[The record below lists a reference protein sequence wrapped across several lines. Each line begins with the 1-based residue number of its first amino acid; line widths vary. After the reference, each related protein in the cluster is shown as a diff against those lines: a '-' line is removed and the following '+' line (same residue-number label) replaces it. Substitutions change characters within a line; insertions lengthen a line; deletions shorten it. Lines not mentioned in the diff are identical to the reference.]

1 MIDSMF
7 GLMFDTATLKSAS
20 TFNLE
25 QYLFLIIVSVENAV
39 SHK

>member
-1 MIDSMF
+1 MF
-7 GLMFDTATLKSAS
+7 GLIFDTATLKSAS

-25 QYLFLIIVSVENAV
+25 RYLFLIIIVSVENAV